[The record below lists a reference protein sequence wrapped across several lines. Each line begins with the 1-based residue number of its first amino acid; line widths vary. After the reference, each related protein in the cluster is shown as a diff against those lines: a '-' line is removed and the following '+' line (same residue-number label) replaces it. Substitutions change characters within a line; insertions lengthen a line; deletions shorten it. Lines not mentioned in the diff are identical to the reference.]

1 MPRFSII
8 TPVYNPPIWALQAC
22 IDSVLGQTFTDW
34 EWCVADDC
42 STDAEVREVLTK
54 LAKKDTRVHIEFRP
68 TNGGIVDASNSAIA
82 SATGEFVV
90 LLDHDDSLTP
100 DALAEVNHAIATN
113 PEIDYLYSD
122 EDKIDE
128 QGKTFDYFHKPDFS
142 PERLRGQNY
151 CSHLSVFRK
160 SLLETVGFFRSGF
173 EGSQDYDL
181 ILRATEKARSIFHI
195 PKVLYHWR
203 VVAGSTAGDI
213 AAKPMTFTSAQR
225 AVKEHCDR
233 VGINAE
239 VSSSDY
245 GYVKVKRILKSFPK
259 VSIIIPT
266 RGDRKRIW
274 GVDICLPANA
284 IRSILERSSYS
295 NFEIILV
302 HDLVPKLDKDLEPY
316 ADDERVKVVWYSKP
330 FDFSEKCNIG
340 ALHASGEIVI
350 LLNDDTEIFSGDWI
364 ETLISYFEDDD
375 VAVVGP
381 LTMLEDGRIQSA
393 GHCNSPS
400 VHNLAGGESI
410 HSTGPFGSRLVTR
423 EMSGVTGAC
432 MAIPRNRYF
441 ELGGFSTA
449 FPHSYNDV
457 DFAFKILE
465 MNYRIIWTPLARIWH
480 FESLSRNPTVREE
493 EYELLHRRWGR
504 YFGQDRFSNV
514 SM

>member
-1 MPRFSII
+1 MPKFSII
-8 TPVYNPPIWALQAC
+8 TPVYNPPIWALRAC
-22 IDSVLGQTFTDW
+22 IDSVTNQTLTDW

-42 STDAEVREVLTK
+42 STDPRVRKVLSK
-54 LAKKDTRVHIEFRP
+54 LAKRDKRVHLQYRAV
-68 TNGGIVDASNSAIA
+68 NGGIVEASNSAITV
-82 SATGEFVV
+82 ATGEFIV

-100 DALAEVNHAIATN
+100 DALEEVDNAISRL
-113 PEIDYLYSD
+113 PEVDYLYSD

-128 QGKTFDYFHKPDFS
+128 QGRVFDYFQKPDFS

-151 CSHLSVFRK
+151 CCHLSVFRR
-160 SLLETVGFFRSGF
+160 SLLETVGFFRIGF
-173 EGSQDYDL
+173 DGSQDYDL
-181 ILRATEKARSIFHI
+181 ILRATEKARTIFHI

-203 VVAGSTAGDI
+203 VVAGSTAGDV

-233 VGINAE
+233 VGINAD
-239 VSSSDY
+239 VTSSEY
-245 GYVKVKRILKSFPK
+245 GFVKVKRILNSSPK

-284 IRSILERSSYS
+284 IRSIFERSSYS
-295 NFEIILV
+295 NYEIILV
-302 HDLVPKLDKDLEPY
+302 HDLVQKLDEDLELY
-316 ADDERVKVVWYSKP
+316 TEDERVKVVWYPKP

-364 ETLISYFEDDD
+364 ETLISYLEDDD
-375 VAVVGP
+375 VGAVGP

-393 GHCNSPS
+393 GHCNSPT
-400 VHNLAGGESI
+400 VHNLAGGDSI
-410 HSTGPFGSRLVTR
+410 YSTGSFGSQLVTR

-432 MAIPRNRYF
+432 MAIPRDRYF

-449 FPHSYNDV
+449 LPHSFNDV
-457 DFAFKILE
+457 DFAFKILKE
-465 MNYRIIWTPLARIWH
+465 NYRIIWTPLARIWH
-480 FESLSRNPTVREE
+480 FESLSRDPTVRQE

-504 YFGQDRFSNV
+504 YFGEDRFSN
-514 SM
+514 SQG